1 MNTEMLER
9 MRNGKGFIAALDQ
22 SGGSS
27 PGALE
32 HYGVTKDMYHNDEE
46 MFAQMHEMRSRIMK
60 SPAFTKEHILAA
72 ILFQNTMHRQVDGQ
86 LTADY
91 LWQVK
96 HVVPILKVD
105 LGLAPL
111 SDGVQLMKPI
121 PTLDQVCE
129 DAVQHHIF
137 GTKMRSVIKE
147 VNEKGIEAIVNQQ
160 FEFALKIASHGLVP
174 IIEPEV
180 DIHTVNK
187 ERAEEL
193 LLAEFQKHL
202 AKLPQD
208 TKLMFKVTIPTRA
221 GLYSDLMT
229 DPRVV
234 RVVALSGGYPR
245 DEACHLLAQN
255 PGLIAS
261 FSRALTEGL
270 KKQQTDDEFNRLLSA
285 SIDEIYKASI

>member
-1 MNTEMLER
+1 MNTDMLNR
-9 MRNGKGFIAALDQ
+9 MKDGKGFIAALDQ

-27 PGALE
+27 PKALAL
-32 HYGVTKDMYHNDEE
+32 YGVTEDMYHNDDE
-46 MFAQMHEMRSRIMK
+46 MFEQMHEMRSRIMQ

-72 ILFQNTMHRQVDGQ
+72 ILFQNTMHRKVDGK
-86 LTADY
+86 LTADF
-91 LWQVK
+91 LWQEK
-96 HVVPILKVD
+96 GVVPILKVD
-105 LGLAPL
+105 LGLAPQA
-111 SDGVQLMKPI
+111 DGVQLMKPI
-121 PTLDQVCE
+121 PTLDDVCE
-129 DAVQHHIF
+129 DAVKHHIF

-147 VNEKGIEAIVNQQ
+147 VNPKGIAAVVDQQ

-187 ERAEEL
+187 EKAEEL
-193 LLAEFQKHL
+193 LLAEFNKHL

-208 TKLMFKVTIPTRA
+208 TKLMFKVTIPTKD
-221 GLYSDLMT
+221 GLYTDLMK

-245 DEACHLLAQN
+245 DEACQLLAKN

-261 FSRALTEGL
+261 FSRALTQGL
-270 KKQQTDDEFNRLLSA
+270 KKQQTDDQFNQLLRA
-285 SIDEIYKASI
+285 SIDEIYKASV